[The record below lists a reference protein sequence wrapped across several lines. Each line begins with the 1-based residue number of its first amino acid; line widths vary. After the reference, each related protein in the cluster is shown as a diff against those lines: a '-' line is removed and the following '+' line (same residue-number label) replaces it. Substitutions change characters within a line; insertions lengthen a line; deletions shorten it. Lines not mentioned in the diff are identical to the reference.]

1 MDLRLI
7 KYFVI
12 VAQELNFSRA
22 AAKLHIEQ
30 SPLSRAIR
38 KLETQYDTKLFIR
51 GGRQLKL
58 TFPGELLLKEA
69 FDVLDRYDQLERN
82 VRWAAQS
89 YQGITKIAVSDEIN
103 PIQLSILL
111 SEIRLQRPDIHLQ
124 IDEMHYLD
132 ALNALGTGTC
142 DISIAQTSHK
152 AEAFEVIQLWD
163 KSLSVLLPADH
174 LLNDKASINLKEVLA
189 YPAILYDDSY
199 YGHNFQLRNLIA
211 SQRIRLNKVI
221 YAKSFEMMYAMVAAG
236 LGLGV
241 CTNSWFHHSENSKV
255 KLRIL
260 SDREKINTYL
270 ISIDNAVCRQVK
282 QIIVDQQMKMNS
294 QSQFLT

>member
-1 MDLRLI
+1 M
-7 KYFVI
+7 KYFVV

-38 KLETQYDTKLFIR
+38 RLEAQYNTKLFIR

-58 TFPGELLLKEA
+58 TWPGELLLKDA
-69 FDVLDRYDQLERN
+69 LDVLDRYDQLERN
-82 VRWAAQS
+82 VRWAAQG
-89 YQGITKIAVSDEIN
+89 YQGVTKIAVCDEVN
-103 PIQLSILL
+103 PIKLSIFL

-132 ALNALGTGTC
+132 ALNALETGIYHIC
-142 DISIAQTSHK
+142 IAQTRHK
-152 AEAFEVIQLWD
+152 AEAFEVTLLRD
-163 KSLSVLLPADH
+163 KPLSVLLPFDH
-174 LLNDKASINLKEVLA
+174 ILNDKASISLKEVLA

-199 YGHNFQLRNLIA
+199 YGHNFQLRNLIS
-211 SQRIRLNKVI
+211 SQRIRPDKVT

-236 LGLGV
+236 QGLGV

-255 KLRIL
+255 KVHIL
-260 SDREKINTYL
+260 SSHERINTYL
-270 ISIDNAVCRQVK
+270 ISIDNVVCRQVK
-282 QIIVDQQMKMNS
+282 PIIIDQQMKMNA
-294 QSQFLT
+294 QS